1 VKRRELE
8 RHLRDHGVKLL
19 REGGN
24 HSFWGLDAERSTAV
38 PRQHE
43 IDHRL
48 ARKICKDLGIP
59 RRTRRVAAP
68 PGSCDHPNEHPGE
81 RFGGPRCPETSRN
94 VPADRPVNRQTSPR
108 ARHSRSSMDARWSR
122 TLSARAC
129 LVVLALSVDAPTTI
143 SLGRVRSPSCARMRS
158 MITARDDSRP
168 PTTAPTLG

>member
-38 PRQHE
+38 PRHRE

-59 RRTRRVAAP
+59 PAT
-68 PGSCDHPNEHPGE
+68 GS
-81 RFGGPRCPETSRN
+81 R
-94 VPADRPVNRQTSPR
+94 
-108 ARHSRSSMDARWSR
+108 
-122 TLSARAC
+122 
-129 LVVLALSVDAPTTI
+129 
-143 SLGRVRSPSCARMRS
+143 
-158 MITARDDSRP
+158 
-168 PTTAPTLG
+168 